1 MGNMNWII
9 YALVSPLL
17 GAATVFFDK
26 YLVERETTPLALPV
40 YAGIVSLAYGVILW
54 AIAGF
59 PILTPLDTAL
69 VIASGTLRIIG
80 AVYYFIVLQK
90 AEGSTVIVL
99 FQAYSVFVLTL
110 SFVFIGE
117 AITPLQLAGFVV
129 ILAASVAANYQPDK
143 SKFDSKQLIGMLII
157 DLIFAASAVVFKFA
171 VSGND
176 VFELIGY
183 EAIGISVGALIVWL
197 VMPAMR
203 REFLASLKAIRPQA
217 VGIIIAKELTA
228 DLAKLLSFVAMS
240 LGPVALVA
248 VVGSTQAFYGILAG
262 WLLTLI
268 APAIFRE
275 DISRSNLLKK
285 GGLAGL
291 LIFGIWLVR

>member
-1 MGNMNWII
+1 MGNMNWLI
-9 YALVSPLL
+9 YALIAPLL
-17 GAATVFFDK
+17 GAATVFMDK

-40 YAGIVSLAYGVILW
+40 YAGIVSLVYGGVLW
-54 AIAGF
+54 TIAGF
-59 PILTPLDTAL
+59 PLLTPLDTAL

-110 SFVFIGE
+110 SFVFLGE
-117 AITPLQLAGFVV
+117 VITPLQLAGFVV
-129 ILAASVAANYQPDK
+129 ILAASIAANYQPDE

-157 DLIFAASAVVFKFA
+157 DLIFAASAVVFKLA
-171 VSGND
+171 ITGNG
-176 VFELIGY
+176 VLELAGY
-183 EAIGISVGALIVWL
+183 EAIGISVGALLVWI

-203 REFLASLKAIRPQA
+203 REFLASLKTIRPRA
-217 VGIIIAKELTA
+217 VGIIIAKELIA
-228 DLAKLLSFVAMS
+228 DLAKFLSFIAMS

-248 VVGSTQAFYGILAG
+248 VVGSSQAFYGILAG

-275 DISRSNLLKK
+275 DISRANLLKK

-291 LIFGIWLVR
+291 LIVGIWLVR

>member
-1 MGNMNWII
+1 MGNMNWLI

-17 GAATVFFDK
+17 GAATVFLDK
-26 YLVERETTPLALPV
+26 YLVERETSPLALPT
-40 YAGIVSLAYGVILW
+40 YAGIVSLFYGGVLW

-59 PILTPLDTAL
+59 PLLTPLDTAL

-110 SFVFIGE
+110 SFIFIGE
-117 AITPLQLAGFVV
+117 VITPLQLAGFVV
-129 ILAASVAANYQPDK
+129 ILAVSIAANYQPDE

-157 DLIFAASAVVFKFA
+157 DLIFAASAVVFKLA
-171 VSGND
+171 VNGNA
-176 VFELIGY
+176 VFELVGY
-183 EAIGISVGALIVWL
+183 ESIGISVGALLVWIAI
-197 VMPAMR
+197 PAIR

-217 VGIIIAKELTA
+217 VGIIIAKELIA
-228 DLAKLLSFVAMS
+228 DLAKFLSFIAMS

-262 WLLTLI
+262 WMLTLI

-275 DISRSNLLKK
+275 DISRANLLKK

>member
-1 MGNMNWII
+1 MNWLI
-9 YALVSPLL
+9 YALIAPLL
-17 GAATVFFDK
+17 GAATVFMDK

-40 YAGIVSLAYGVILW
+40 YAGIVSLVYGGVLW
-54 AIAGF
+54 TIAGF
-59 PILTPLDTAL
+59 PLLTPLDTAL

-110 SFVFIGE
+110 SFVFLGE
-117 AITPLQLAGFVV
+117 VITPLQLAGFVV
-129 ILAASVAANYQPDK
+129 ILAASIAANYQPDE

-157 DLIFAASAVVFKFA
+157 DLIFAASAVVFKLA
-171 VSGND
+171 ITGNG
-176 VFELIGY
+176 VLELAGY
-183 EAIGISVGALIVWL
+183 EAIGISVGALLVWI

-203 REFLASLKAIRPQA
+203 REFLASLKTIRPRA
-217 VGIIIAKELTA
+217 VGIIIAKELIA
-228 DLAKLLSFVAMS
+228 DLAKFLSFIAMS

-248 VVGSTQAFYGILAG
+248 VVGSSQAFYGILAG

-275 DISRSNLLKK
+275 DISRANLLKK

-291 LIFGIWLVR
+291 LIVGIWLVR

>member
-1 MGNMNWII
+1 MGNMNWLIF
-9 YALVSPLL
+9 ALIAPLL
-17 GAATVFFDK
+17 GAATVFMDK
-26 YLVERETTPLALPV
+26 YLVERETPPLALPV
-40 YAGIVSLAYGVILW
+40 YAGIVSLIYGGVLW
-54 AIAGF
+54 TIAGF
-59 PILTPLDTAL
+59 PLLTPLDTAL

-110 SFVFIGE
+110 SFIFIGE
-117 AITPLQLAGFVV
+117 VITPLQLAGFVV
-129 ILAASVAANYQPDK
+129 ILAASIVANYQPDK

-157 DLIFAASAVVFKFA
+157 DLIFAASAVVFKLA
-171 VSGND
+171 VTGNG
-176 VFELIGY
+176 VFELAGY
-183 EAIGISVGALIVWL
+183 ESVGISVGALIVWL

-203 REFLASLKAIRPQA
+203 REFRASLKSIRPRA
-217 VGIIIAKELTA
+217 VGIIIAKELIA

-248 VVGSTQAFYGILAG
+248 VVGSSQAFYGILAG

-275 DISRSNLLKK
+275 DISRANLLKK

>member
-1 MGNMNWII
+1 MGNMNWLI
-9 YALVSPLL
+9 YALISPLL
-17 GAATVFFDK
+17 GAISVFMDK
-26 YLVERETTPLALPV
+26 YLVERETSPLALPT
-40 YAGIVSLAYGVILW
+40 YAGIVSLIYGVILW

-59 PILTPLDTAL
+59 PLLTPLDTAL
-69 VIASGTLRIIG
+69 VVASGTLRLIG

-90 AEGSTVIVL
+90 AEGSTIIVL

-110 SFVFIGE
+110 SFIFIGE
-117 AITPLQLAGFVV
+117 VITLVQLAGFVV
-129 ILAASVAANYQPDK
+129 ILAAAVAANYQPDEGE
-143 SKFDSKQLIGMLII
+143 FDAKQLIGMLII
-157 DLIFAASAVVFKFA
+157 DLLFAASAVVFKLA
-171 VSGND
+171 VAGDS

-183 EAIGISVGALIVWL
+183 ESIGTSVGALLVWIAI
-197 VMPAMR
+197 PAIR
-203 REFLASLKAIRPQA
+203 REFLVSIKTIRPIA
-217 VGIIIAKELTA
+217 VGIIVAKEL
-228 DLAKLLSFVAMS
+228 LAYMSKLLSFVAMS

-275 DISRSNLLKK
+275 DISQANLLKK